1 MAVNGKGLQRDDSF
15 QQLEGHNS
23 HPGYGRVQQQPA
35 MQFRVINYNEEA
47 QKQRDLNE
55 SYYGEPLTKYKH
67 QESGIH
73 IGIGM
78 DQDDYNKD
86 AEKNRNIDM
95 GELN

>member
-1 MAVNGKGLQRDDSF
+1 MVGG
-15 QQLEGHNS
+15 
-23 HPGYGRVQQQPA
+23 
-35 MQFRVINYNEEA
+35 
-47 QKQRDLNE
+47 
-55 SYYGEPLTKYKH
+55 KYKN

-78 DQDDYNKD
+78 NHDDYNKD